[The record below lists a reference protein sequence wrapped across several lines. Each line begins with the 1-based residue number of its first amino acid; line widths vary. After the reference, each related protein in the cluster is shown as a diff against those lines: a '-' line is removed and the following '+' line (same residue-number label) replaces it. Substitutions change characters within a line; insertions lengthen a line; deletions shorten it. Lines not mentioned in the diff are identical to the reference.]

1 MSVHIDCMKE
11 IEDTQIKAM
20 YESNKVK
27 ADQGASGLLTASH
40 VISATY
46 KIVGH

>member
-11 IEDTQIKAM
+11 IEDIQSKAV
-20 YESNKVK
+20 YESNRV
-27 ADQGASGLLTASH
+27 DGDRGASGLLTASH